1 MTHGDTSVPASAMT
15 GAMYD
20 GGISDPAL
28 DTAVESVDEAEK
40 DAAEGFDGIAK
51 AEAERR
57 RAALERLRNDSL
69 DV

>member
-1 MTHGDTSVPASAMT
+1 MT
-15 GAMYD
+15 GAMD
-20 GGISDPAL
+20 GGAITDPAH
-28 DTAVESVDEAEK
+28 DTAVEPVDEAEK
-40 DAAEGFDGIAK
+40 DAAKGFDGIAK